1 MKTKYVKLAMALIL
15 GFCIVS
21 CAPKK
26 EEEDGSSTSGT
37 SFFPAIGG

>member
-1 MKTKYVKLAMALIL
+1 MKTKYVKVAIALIL
-15 GFCIVS
+15 SFCIIS

-26 EEEDGSSTSGT
+26 EEGESSTSGT